1 MLSPLAQFAIVLVFT
16 AFLLAQQEDLR
27 NRLIKLIGAKDI
39 YRTTEAIDDAGRR
52 VGRML
57 FAQV

>member
-1 MLSPLAQFAIVLVFT
+1 MLVFT

-39 YRTTEAIDDAGRR
+39 YYLGMEIDPDVLYCLYTVLHDLAG
-52 VGRML
+52 L
-57 FAQV
+57 H